1 MSEIQAQTQEK
12 PRFGLSN
19 NILKIIAMLSMF
31 IDHLGVQIYPQIGA
45 LRIIGRLAL
54 PLFAYMI
61 AEGCFYTKNRARYL
75 ILISSLAV
83 ACQVVFYIAEN
94 SLYQG
99 ILVTFSLSIIT
110 IYSIDTLFESKDWKK
125 ILLAVLGII
134 FVIFV
139 SFVMPKLFE
148 NEGFEI
154 DYGVIGM
161 LLPVAIY
168 FMSNKILKLVACAFM
183 LVLLALEIGLP
194 QHYAVFALPLLA
206 LYNGKRGTKKLKYV
220 FYAFYPLH
228 LILIYLLSFIL

>member
-1 MSEIQAQTQEK
+1 MNEMQAPTQGK
-12 PRFGLSN
+12 SGFGLSN
-19 NILKIIAMLSMF
+19 NALKIIAMLSMF
-31 IDHLGVQIYPQIGA
+31 IDHLGVQIYPEIGE

-61 AEGCFYTKNRARYL
+61 AEGCFYTRNRTRYL

-83 ACQVVFYIAEN
+83 ACQVVFYVVEN

-110 IYSIDTLFESKDWKK
+110 IYSIDEIFKLRNWKN
-125 ILLAVLGII
+125 IILAVLGLCFVFI
-134 FVIFV
+134 F
-139 SFVMPKLFE
+139 SFALPSLYKD
-148 NEGFEI
+148 EGFKI

-161 LLPVAIY
+161 LLPVTIY
-168 FMSNKILKLVACAFM
+168 FMPNKYLKLIACAVM
-183 LVLLALEIGLP
+183 LGFLAMSINVT
-194 QHYAVFALPLLA
+194 QCYAIFALPLLA

-228 LILIYLLSFIL
+228 LILIYLLNFII